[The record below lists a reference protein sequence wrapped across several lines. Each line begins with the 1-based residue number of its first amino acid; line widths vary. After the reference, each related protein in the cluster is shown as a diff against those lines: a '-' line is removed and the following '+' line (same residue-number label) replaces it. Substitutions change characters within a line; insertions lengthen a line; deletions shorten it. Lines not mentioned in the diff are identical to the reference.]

1 MATNTDLS
9 DVFFSQ
15 SVSNLGNKK
24 IGVGA
29 DAFSSQYASQMYDP
43 ELTKPTGYEV
53 PEITEKKQ
61 DIDVPGGSDP
71 LSTDLSDAVMLF
83 TDEEKE
89 AERKRLGTSVTGVDA
104 QLNALGPFGSD
115 VSKVTSEFDSSQGIS
130 IGSVPPLASY
140 RSGSTTDAGTID
152 EIDDSGENP
161 NTGYGMEDFRK
172 AETAWDIG
180 KFAYGQYG
188 SEPAYTGENT
198 ATTTPSKGGAYGAY
212 AGSGINLSTYTKPF
226 ATGLGTTATQSS
238 IGLSSAPPASLAGAA
253 SLSNAATAGTG
264 YLANMGSVGYGA
276 TIGAGGGAAATAG
289 SSWSGALK
297 VGSQLLQI
305 YSIKQSFDSG
315 TSEGKVS
322 GTLQTAALLN
332 PALAPYVA
340 LYEGIKMLTG
350 WGGFGKWMRGG
361 GYKHPMGGVEFRLTS
376 QDIID
381 KNNGVPSDTD
391 QTAWLNAGNPEFE
404 VVGFL
409 L

>member
-152 EIDDSGENP
+152 EIDDSGEMP
-161 NTGYGMEDFRK
+161 EPG
-172 AETAWDIG
+172 IG
-180 KFAYGQYG
+180 IGQIRDAYNSGEFAYNQMFG
-188 SEPAYTGENT
+188 SEPSYTGENT
-198 ATTTPSKGGAYGAY
+198 ITTTPSKGGAYGSY
-212 AGSGINLSTYTKPF
+212 AGAGVDLSTYSKAF
-226 ATGLGTTATQSS
+226 STGLGTTATQSS

-253 SLSNAATAGTG
+253 SLSGAATAGTG

-276 TIGAGGGAAATAG
+276 TVGAGGSAATAG
-289 SSWSGALK
+289 ATWSGALK
-297 VGSQLLQI
+297 AGSQLLQI
-305 YSIKQSFDSG
+305 YSIKQAFDSG

-350 WGGFGKWMRGG
+350 WSGFGGKEKDTQ
-361 GYKHPMGGVEFRLTS
+361 KH
-376 QDIID
+376 QDLGPLSIS
-381 KNNGVPSDTD
+381 P
-391 QTAWLNAGNPEFE
+391 QFLAGTHLVTRRFHL
-404 VVGFL
+404 GRA
-409 L
+409 